1 MNCHPCLR
9 YKNKILN
16 KKQIKIIV
24 NKNKIYFSFE
34 KNLINKMF

>member
-16 KKQIKIIV
+16 QKQIEIIV

-34 KNLINKMF
+34 KSNK